1 MYNIKNM
8 EISIKIDNV
17 TNCLINRSD
26 GKEYDTE
33 YKLSDI
39 ITVDYANK
47 LKNNGWSFDWSKPQ
61 NNGYHVYQLFLKGD
75 NKLQGMIAL
84 KHISD
89 QLYTHVDI
97 VESAPHNIG
106 EQGQYV
112 GVGAHLF
119 AIVCKESWDNGNEG
133 YVQFTVKNGLVEHYK
148 KVIHAK
154 SIDWHTMY
162 IDSYGAL
169 YLINKYFKEE

>member
-1 MYNIKNM
+1 M
-8 EISIKIDNV
+8 EIDIKIDNI
-17 TNCLINRSD
+17 TNCLINKFD
-26 GKEYDTE
+26 GREYDTE
-33 YKLSDI
+33 YRVAN
-39 ITVDYANK
+39 ITEDMAK
-47 LKNNGWSFDWSKPQ
+47 DLKSKGWSFDWFIPQ
-61 NNGYHVYQLFLKGD
+61 KNGYTVYTLHLKG
-75 NKLQGMIAL
+75 NAEIQGMVAL

-106 EQGQYV
+106 KSGLYV

-119 AIVCKESWDNGNEG
+119 AIACKESWDNGNEG
-133 YVQFTVKNGLVEHYK
+133 YIQFTVKNGLIEHYK
-148 KVIHAK
+148 EVLHAQ

-162 IDSYGAL
+162 IDSYGAM

>member
-1 MYNIKNM
+1 M
-8 EISIKIDNV
+8 EIDIKIDNI

-33 YKLSDI
+33 YILVDI
-39 ITVDYANK
+39 TEDKAK
-47 LKNNGWSFDWSKPQ
+47 DLKSKGWSFDWSIPQ
-61 NNGYHVYQLFLKGD
+61 KKGYNIYQLLIKGD
-75 NKLQGMIAL
+75 DKVQGLIAL
-84 KHISD
+84 KHIKE
-89 QLYTHVDI
+89 QLYTHIDI

-106 EQGQYV
+106 SKGLYI

-119 AIVCKESWDNGNEG
+119 AIACKESWDNGNEG
-133 YVQFTVKNGLVEHYK
+133 YVQFTVKNGLIEHYK
-148 KVIHAK
+148 RVIHAQ

-162 IDSYGAL
+162 IDSYGAM